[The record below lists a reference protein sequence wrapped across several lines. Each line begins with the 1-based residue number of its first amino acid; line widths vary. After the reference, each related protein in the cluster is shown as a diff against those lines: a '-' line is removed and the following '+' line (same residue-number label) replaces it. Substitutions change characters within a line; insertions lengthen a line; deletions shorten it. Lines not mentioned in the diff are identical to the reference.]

1 MGAEEIIAVL
11 RDNKS
16 AIEKYGV
23 ARIGLFG
30 SYSRNQQTVNSDV
43 DVLVRFKKER
53 KTFDNY
59 MDLKF
64 YLEDLLGKK
73 VDLIIVE
80 NIKVE
85 LKDEIL
91 GSVKY
96 A

>member
-1 MGAEEIIAVL
+1 MGAEEIIAAL

-16 AIEKYGV
+16 NIEKYGV
-23 ARIGLFG
+23 DRIGLFG
-30 SYSRNQQTVNSDV
+30 SYSRNEQSDGSDV
-43 DVLVRFKKER
+43 DILVRFKKGC

-59 MDLKF
+59 MGLKF

-73 VDLIIVE
+73 VDLVITE
-80 NIKVE
+80 NIKIE

>member
-1 MGAEEIIAVL
+1 MGAEEIIAAL
-11 RDNKS
+11 RDNK
-16 AIEKYGV
+16 ANIEKYGV
-23 ARIGLFG
+23 ERIGLFG
-30 SYSRNQQTVNSDV
+30 SYSRSEQSDGSDV
-43 DVLVRFKKER
+43 DILVRFEKGC

-73 VDLIIVE
+73 VDLVITE
-80 NIKVE
+80 NIKIE